1 MTDHT
6 PTTALD
12 PQYSDANAKPED
24 WAEARA
30 ALEAAPIFW
39 ISTVRPDGRP
49 HVTPLICVWHYDALY
64 ICTGEQERKGRNLA
78 ENDAC
83 VLTTGNNA
91 YVTGIDYVVEGHAV
105 RVRDETELIAVAA
118 VYLDK
123 YGEDWRFEVVEGDFE
138 QGGHRA
144 AVFRIA
150 PEVVFGF
157 RRGQIAS
164 QTKWTFQ

>member
-1 MTDHT
+1 MTGPT
-6 PTTALD
+6 PATTLD
-12 PQYSDANAKPED
+12 TRYSDANASPED
-24 WAEARA
+24 WNEARS

-39 ISTVRPDGRP
+39 LSTARPDGRP
-49 HVTPLICVWHYDALY
+49 HVTPLICAWHEDALY
-64 ICTGEQERKGRNLA
+64 IRTGEQERKGRNLA

-91 YVTGIDYVVEGHAV
+91 YVTGIDYVVEGRAT
-105 RVRDETELIAVAA
+105 RVRYERELAAVAA

-150 PEVVFGF
+150 PSVVFGF
-157 RRGQIAS
+157 RRGPIAS
-164 QTKWTFQ
+164 QTRWAFE